1 MPVIYPVIL
10 SGGVGTRLWPLSRSQ
25 FPKQLLALAGERTLI
40 QDTALRATGGDFASP
55 VIVCNQEH
63 RFLIAEQ
70 MRTADMAP
78 LRILLEPAGRNTA
91 PAAAVAALTIAERD
105 PNGILMLLP
114 ADHVVTDQAAF
125 AEAARRAVRAARDG
139 HLVTF
144 GIEPSR
150 PETGYGYVRRG
161 KPLYGSEAVFA
172 VARFVEKPDLT
183 TAKSYVESGDYY
195 WNSGMFAFSAAAFLA
210 EMERLTPDILAACR
224 AAMVEGRKESDFF
237 HLAAGPFAQCR
248 SISIDYAVMEHTDKA
263 AVVPVEMGWSDI
275 GAWDALWDIGGKD
288 DAGNVTRGDVPC
300 RGGRNAYLRS
310 DGPLVAVV
318 GVDDLVVV
326 ATRDAVLVSRRDKAQ
341 DVKKIVDQLAV
352 AGRDEHIVPAK

>member
-1 MPVIYPVIL
+1 MIYPVIL

-25 FPKQLLALAGERTLI
+25 FPKQLLALAGESTLI
-40 QDTALRATGGDFASP
+40 QDTALRASGGNFAAP
-55 VIVCNQEH
+55 LIVCNQEH

-70 MRTADMAP
+70 MRAAGISP
-78 LRILLEPAGRNTA
+78 LGILLEPVGRNTA
-91 PAAAVAALTIAERD
+91 PAAAIAALTIAERD
-105 PNGILMLLP
+105 PDGILLLLP
-114 ADHVVTDQAAF
+114 ADHVVTNRPAF
-125 AEAARRAVRAARDG
+125 ADAVGHAARAAQDN

-161 KPLYGSEAVFA
+161 KPLAGSQSVFA
-172 VARFVEKPDLT
+172 VARFVEKPDLP
-183 TAKSYVESGDYY
+183 TAKSYIESGDYY
-195 WNSGMFAFSAAAFLA
+195 WNSGMFAFRAAAFLA
-210 EMERLTPDILAACR
+210 EMEKLAPDILVACR
-224 AAMVEGRKESDFF
+224 AAMAEGRKETDFF
-237 HLAAGPFAQCR
+237 HLAAKPFAQCR

-288 DAGNVTRGDVPC
+288 DSGNVTRGDVLC
-300 RGGRNAYLRS
+300 HGVRNTYLRS

-326 ATRDAVLVSRRDKAQ
+326 ATRDAVLVSRKDKAQ
-341 DVKKIVDQLAV
+341 DVKKIVDQLAS